1 MNQESFYA
9 DGTRVLK
16 PDAFEF
22 VLSSELKRAVR
33 AQSFLTLITLEA
45 RRVWD
50 GLTVAADDGTL
61 SELAELVSRE
71 VRDTDHIG
79 QTDRGALGLMLLEAD
94 PHGGSCVIGR
104 VMSRIDHYR
113 FSAPLSI
120 SIGAA
125 SCPTHAVDAEALKRE
140 ASSRPMISA
149 RRGVNPGTPTE
160 GL

>member
-1 MNQESFYA
+1 MNQQSFYE
-9 DGTRVLK
+9 DGSRLLK

-22 VLSSELKRAVR
+22 VLASELKRAVR
-33 AQSFLTLITLEA
+33 AQTFLTLITLEA

-61 SELAELVSRE
+61 AQLAELVSRE
-71 VRDTDHIG
+71 VRDTDPIG

-104 VMSRIDHYR
+104 VMSRIDNYR

-149 RRGVNPGTPTE
+149 RRGVNPETTTE

>member
-1 MNQESFYA
+1 MSQQSFYE
-9 DGTRVLK
+9 DGARVLRTE
-16 PDAFEF
+16 AFEF
-22 VLSSELKRAVR
+22 VLASELKRAVR
-33 AQSFLTLITLEA
+33 AQTFLTLVTLEA

-61 SELAELVSRE
+61 AELAELVSRE
-71 VRDTDHIG
+71 VRDTDPIG
-79 QTDRGALGLMLLEAD
+79 QTNRGALGLMLLEAD

-104 VMSRIDHYR
+104 VMSRIDTYR

-149 RRGVNPGTPTE
+149 RRGVNPGSTTE
-160 GL
+160 DL